1 MKKLKLILLSLT
13 VGLTVAAGLIFFIN
27 FEAFFEVD
35 GPKPTDNVVGEV
47 SPTPSAD
54 VTATPDNIPSVAPSP
69 SETILPA
76 PEYSSEPLV
85 DAYKVIID
93 GEVVGIVPEAD
104 DVDDIVNELL
114 EVYKQN
120 ENVTDA
126 TVSFLN
132 EITITKTQTFS
143 HNITNEAEIENTIA
157 DCVVFKLNAYKLT
170 VDGILLGYFSSQ
182 KECDDVITSAKN
194 KFKSRYFAGKTVTSI
209 ELDATVNIEKVE
221 TEKESIDDTSA
232 SDAVD
237 MLLSTRSVEKVF
249 SVSTAD
255 QLKKYYDT
263 KNITTDRNRAEAT
276 LENDNHV
283 TLFCEERLTNFIVKV
298 KTSKVTSIPYTTT
311 TRANNSLSYK
321 VTKVVRNGV
330 NGSTTQYYEETYMN
344 GEHESTVATTKKTVK
359 AVSKIVEYG
368 TKVTSGTRVTAKT
381 GLGTFYWPCGG
392 QILGQFAHYNGKG
405 HTGVD
410 IAAVRGTPIY
420 AVAAG
425 KVTKV
430 GYDNYWGYYV
440 QIEHDSTY
448 SSLIMH
454 MNALA
459 SVKVGQKVSKGQ
471 QIGVVGSTGNATGPH
486 CHLSILKN
494 GKYID
499 PTTVLYGYYQQ

>member
-1 MKKLKLILLSLT
+1 MKKLKLIMLSLT
-13 VGLTVAAGLIFFIN
+13 VGLTVAAALIFFIN
-27 FEAFFEVD
+27 FEALFEVD

-54 VTATPDNIPSVAPSP
+54 VTATPGNIPTVAPSP

-114 EVYKQN
+114 EIYKES

-126 TVSFLN
+126 SVSFLS
-132 EITITKTQTFS
+132 EITLTKTQTFS

-157 DCVVFKLNAYKLT
+157 DCIVFKVNAYKLSA
-170 VDGILLGYFSSQ
+170 DGILLGYFGSK
-182 KECDDVITSAKN
+182 KECDDIIASAKE
-194 KFKSRYFAGKTVTSI
+194 KFKSRYFAGKKVTSI
-209 ELDATVNIEKVE
+209 ELNADITIESVE
-221 TEKESIDDTSA
+221 IEKESIIESLA

-237 MLLSTRSVEKVF
+237 MLLSTRNVEKVF
-249 SVSTAD
+249 SATTIE
-255 QLKKYYDT
+255 QLNKYYDT
-263 KNITTDRNRAEAT
+263 KNIITDRKHAEAV
-276 LENDNHV
+276 LKNDNYV
-283 TLFCEERLTNFIVKV
+283 TLFCTERLTNFIVKV
-298 KTSKVTSIPYTTT
+298 QTSKVTSIPYSTT

-330 NGSTTQYYEETYMN
+330 NGSTTQYYEETYLN

-381 GLGTFYWPCGG
+381 GLGTFYWPCSG

-405 HTGVD
+405 HSGID

-425 KVTKV
+425 TVTRA
-430 GYDNYWGYYV
+430 GYDSSWGYYV
-440 QIEHDSTY
+440 EIKHDNTY

-454 MNALA
+454 MNAPA
-459 SVKVGQKVSKGQ
+459 FVKVGQKVSKGQ
-471 QIGVVGSTGNATGPH
+471 QIGVVGSTGIATGPN
-486 CHLSILKN
+486 CHLSIYKN
-494 GKYID
+494 GYVID
-499 PTTVLYGYYQQ
+499 PTYVLYGYYQQ